1 MGLRLEI
8 VSRHSLGERSS
19 KEFGPNG
26 GTIGR
31 SLESDWVLPD
41 SQRYLSSRHAS
52 IDHRAGSYY
61 IIDTSTNGV
70 YVNDSEQPVGRGNPQ
85 RLFSN
90 DRIRIGD
97 YVMRVTIDETDDTG
111 EHFVDAP
118 HIDPVDTAMRVESP
132 AATTQD
138 LVGEHEITGV
148 GLDLLLDDEQ
158 AQSLAAGHPA
168 TKSSESSEEFDLS
181 SLSLEDAGDGDAH
194 AQTRPDPSAPASDN
208 GAQAQREPAGAPRT
222 PASGASQASSA
233 ASSSASSRTSTSGWS
248 RAPAQT
254 STSTPSQASAQA
266 SASQTSRQA
275 STSQTSRAAEQT
287 STSRRSQAAEQPP
300 TSRPSQATGQTS
312 TSRRHSQT
320 AAQASTPSSSQ
331 AAAQPQAGRPQRA
344 DPRRTGTNRNA
355 RASEGG
361 DQGAFNAFLTG
372 AGLPPQALDQN
383 EIEHVMHTLGRMMRE
398 TVTGLTE
405 NLHLRAVQK
414 SSLKQSNTAIQAQDN
429 NPLKLAGGVDETL
442 QSLLLGGPAEHMPPV
457 DAVRG
462 AFKDLKLHQQALL
475 RALHTALE
483 RYIERLDPDT
493 VEEQFSSG
501 RRGALLGAANKLKY
515 WDYYKDLYLVVAQ
528 HPSGALPAQFLEEL
542 AQAYDEELGRTQAQ
556 PVTEPEAN
564 VG

>member
-41 SQRYLSSRHAS
+41 SRRYLSSRHAS

-70 YVNDSEQPVGRGNPQ
+70 YVNDSDQPVGRGNPQ

-118 HIDPVDTAMRVESP
+118 HVDPVDTAMRVEAP
-132 AATTQD
+132 VAATQD

-168 TKSSESSEEFDLS
+168 SKGSESSEDSEEFDLS
-181 SLSLEDAGDGDAH
+181 SLSLEDAGDGDGDAGYGDAH
-194 AQTRPDPSAPASDN
+194 TQTRPDPSAPVSDN
-208 GAQAQREPAGAPRT
+208 DEHARREPAEAPQT
-222 PASGASQASSA
+222 PASGASHASSA
-233 ASSSASSRTSTSGWS
+233 ASSSASSRTSASGQS
-248 RAPAQT
+248 RAPGPAYAATPGPSQAAAQT
-254 STSTPSQASAQA
+254 STPKPSQASG
-266 SASQTSRQA
+266 
-275 STSQTSRAAEQT
+275 QT
-287 STSRRSQAAEQPP
+287 STP
-300 TSRPSQATGQTS
+300 RPSQAAGQTS

-320 AAQASTPSSSQ
+320 AAQASTPGPSQ
-331 AAAQPQAGRPQRA
+331 AAAQPQAGRTQQA

-355 RASEGG
+355 GASEGG
-361 DQGAFNAFLTG
+361 NQGAFNAFLTG

-383 EIEHVMHTLGRMMRE
+383 EVEQVMHTLGRMMRE

-414 SSLKQSNTAIQAQDN
+414 SSLKQSSTAIQAQDN

-493 VEEQFSSG
+493 VEEQLSSS

-542 AQAYDEELGRTQAQ
+542 ARAYDEELGKTQAR
-556 PVTEPEAN
+556 PADEPEAN